1 MLRPRPLKNLLG
13 MWEFFLVDG
22 FCFYFWRFVFWYI
35 FLVSCFLRKRQHLAL
50 SKACHFLMAFS
61 PTPFY
66 SFHFQ
71 AKVSLMGF
79 SELERLV
86 IDSCLSRL
94 LRKTNSSNKNTLLI
108 CLKIKTILKKKE
120 KKHFHRDMLLLKV
133 GVVSFKQGRLFW
145 KYGDWLRNATLLG
158 DPTPLDKHPSL
169 SVLLL
174 EWAPHLKLACGG
186 ENHWL
191 HLTSQTCMQS
201 QVCSRTLHLWDFK
214 QNSGSNYFC

>member
-1 MLRPRPLKNLLG
+1 
-13 MWEFFLVDG
+13 
-22 FCFYFWRFVFWYI
+22 
-35 FLVSCFLRKRQHLAL
+35 
-50 SKACHFLMAFS
+50 MAFS

-86 IDSCLSRL
+86 VDSCLSRL

-145 KYGDWLRNATLLG
+145 KYGD
-158 DPTPLDKHPSL
+158 
-169 SVLLL
+169 
-174 EWAPHLKLACGG
+174 
-186 ENHWL
+186 
-191 HLTSQTCMQS
+191 
-201 QVCSRTLHLWDFK
+201 
-214 QNSGSNYFC
+214 